1 MDILKDLRVDC
12 FSIMDTITVRDYLD
26 MISVAY
32 ENKGNITGQRGALKT
47 KSSITIRNRM
57 KEDIVKGTI
66 LPPVVIGIVADTE
79 VFDKVEKMVEEKQ
92 DDDIRAVIASID
104 KNDLSII
111 DGMQRTTSIM
121 ESVEKNSDILSRKIR
136 VEFWMTKTVNSLLY
150 RMLIL
155 NTGQVPWNLKRQIEV
170 VYNPLIKEFNA
181 KVENLQLFSVDNPSY
196 RTKPGQYQ
204 AEKIVELFLIFGT
217 REPKIDTKGSLADEF
232 TKLDFIEV
240 TSENQLNDIFLRF
253 LSKMIE
259 FDEIVFPL
267 ELDEITVEGEK
278 FKSGKD
284 LFGSQTLKAGFMAA
298 ISQRIFGIPG
308 EDYTLEE
315 QNEAAKLLSDSF
327 DAYFEKLRAKDKDE
341 LIEYLDLITLNEIMR
356 TVNKG
361 IGEYE
366 RQFFTKAFK
375 TLLDNDFKFQDL
387 TPCWRAGTK

>member
-1 MDILKDLRVDC
+1 
-12 FSIMDTITVRDYLD
+12 MDTITVKDYLD

-32 ENKGNITGQRGALKT
+32 ENKGNITGQREALKT
-47 KSSITIRNRM
+47 KSAITIRNRM
-57 KEDIVKGTI
+57 KEDIGRGTI
-66 LPPVVIGIVADTE
+66 LPPVVIGIVVDTL
-79 VFDKVEKMVEEKQ
+79 VFDKVEKMVVEKQ
-92 DDDIRAVIASID
+92 NESIRDVIASID
-104 KNDLSII
+104 QSDLSII

-121 ESVEKNSDILSRKIR
+121 EALEENPDVLGRKIR

-170 VYNPLIKEFNA
+170 VYNPLIKEFSN
-181 KVENLQLFSVDNPSY
+181 KLENLTLFIVDNPSY
-196 RTKPGQYQ
+196 RTKPGEYQ

-217 REPKIDTKGSLADEF
+217 REAKIDTKGALADEF

-240 TSENQLNDIFLRF
+240 TSENQLNDMFLRF

-267 ELDEITVEGEK
+267 SLEANTVEDEK
-278 FKSGKD
+278 FKCGKD

-308 EDYTLEE
+308 EEYTLEE
-315 QNEAAKLLSDSF
+315 QNEAAKSLSDSF
-327 DAYFEKLRAKDKDE
+327 DDYLEKLRTKNNEE
-341 LIEYLDLITLNEIMR
+341 LIEYIDFYTLNGILR
-356 TVNKG
+356 NINKG

-375 TLLDNDFKFQDL
+375 TLIDNNFKFQNL